1 MRFFLPFVVVVS
13 MTTSYAA
20 FAQNANQAS
29 PGTDTTTG
37 SSNNA
42 VNANG
47 NTGSSVN
54 ASGTATL
61 VPASALEKGAN
72 SFTGGQAKSRLEGAG
87 FNEVSD
93 LTKDD
98 QGIWRGTAMRDG
110 KKVQVGFDYK
120 GNISAQ

>member
-1 MRFFLPFVVVVS
+1 MRSTLPLVLVLS
-13 MTTSYAA
+13 LAA
-20 FAQNANQAS
+20 GSLAHAQNQAS
-29 PGTDTTTG
+29 PGTDSTTG

-42 VNANG
+42 VNGNG

-54 ASGTATL
+54 ASGTVNVVAS
-61 VPASALEKGAN
+61 SALEKGAN
-72 SFTGGQAKSRLEGAG
+72 SFTSGQAKSRIESAG
-87 FNEVSD
+87 FKDVSD

-120 GNISAQ
+120 GNISAE